1 MASPDDEPTPTPG
14 SGASASDPP
23 GEATGPGPADREDPV
38 SALDDLMR
46 DPASPAGSDPGVG
59 AEAEADEI
67 DQELG
72 QMLAGGGGDAI
83 RAERDEFRDTIQRL
97 KAEFDNFRKRTAKDQ
112 VETRERAAEALV
124 VELLPVLD
132 ACDAA
137 VVHDAPDVGPISK
150 MLLETLQKQ
159 GLEAMVVEGQVFD
172 PVMHE
177 AVLHEE
183 GDGGESVVS
192 ESMRTGYLWKG
203 RVLRPAMV
211 KVKG

>member
-1 MASPDDEPTPTPG
+1 MARSDDEPTNGQPAQGPGGHRPSEPGGPPG
-14 SGASASDPP
+14 SDPAAP
-23 GEATGPGPADREDPV
+23 VDPAQ
-38 SALDDLMR
+38 ALDDLMR
-46 DPASPAGSDPGVG
+46 DPAGAGDAG
-59 AEAEADEI
+59 ADQIDE
-67 DQELG
+67 ELG
-72 QMLAGGGGDAI
+72 QMLAGGDSQALA
-83 RAERDEFRDTIQRL
+83 AERDEFRDALQRL
-97 KAEFDNFRKRTAKDQ
+97 KAEFDNYRKRTAKADA
-112 VETRERAAEALV
+112 ETRERASESLV

-172 PVMHE
+172 PLMHE
-177 AVLHEE
+177 AVLHEPGE
-183 GDGGESVVS
+183 GGESVVT
-192 ESMRTGYLWKG
+192 ESLRTGYLWKG

>member
-1 MASPDDEPTPTPG
+1 MARSDDEPTNGQPAQG
-14 SGASASDPP
+14 SGGHRPSEPSDGPPESDPAEP
-23 GEATGPGPADREDPV
+23 VDPA

-46 DPASPAGSDPGVG
+46 DTAGEADAVG
-59 AEAEADEI
+59 DEI
-67 DQELG
+67 DEELG
-72 QMLAGGGGDAI
+72 QMLAGGDSGAVA
-83 RAERDEFRDTIQRL
+83 AERDEYRDALQRL
-97 KAEFDNFRKRTAKDQ
+97 KAEFDNYRKRTAKADA
-112 VETRERAAEALV
+112 ETRERASESLV

-172 PVMHE
+172 PLMHE
-177 AVLHEE
+177 AVLHEP
-183 GDGGESVVS
+183 GDGGESVVT
-192 ESMRTGYLWKG
+192 ESLRTGYLWKG

>member
-1 MASPDDEPTPTPG
+1 MSRSDDDPTAGRTGPG
-14 SGASASDPP
+14 SGGDTPS
-23 GEATGPGPADREDPV
+23 GPGGPGGPDPTEGRDPA

-46 DPASPAGSDPGVG
+46 DPT
-59 AEAEADEI
+59 AEAEAVADEI
-67 DQELG
+67 DEELG
-72 QMLAGGGGDAI
+72 QMLAGTDSQALM
-83 RAERDEFRDTIQRL
+83 AERDEFRDALQRL
-97 KAEFDNFRKRTAKDQ
+97 KAEFDNYRKRTAKAET
-112 VETRERAAEALV
+112 ETRERASEALV

-172 PVMHE
+172 PLMHE
-177 AVLHEE
+177 AVLHEPGE
-183 GDGGESVVS
+183 GGESVVT
-192 ESMRTGYLWKG
+192 ESLRTGYLWKG

>member
-1 MASPDDEPTPTPG
+1 
-14 SGASASDPP
+14 
-23 GEATGPGPADREDPV
+23 
-38 SALDDLMR
+38 MR
-46 DPASPAGSDPGVG
+46 DPE
-59 AEAEADEI
+59 AEAEAVADEI
-67 DQELG
+67 DEELG
-72 QMLAGGGGDAI
+72 QMLAGTDNQALM
-83 RAERDEFRDTIQRL
+83 AERDEFRDALQRL
-97 KAEFDNFRKRTAKDQ
+97 KAEFDNYRKRTAKAEA
-112 VETRERAAEALV
+112 ETRERASESLV

-172 PVMHE
+172 PLMHE
-177 AVLHEE
+177 AVLHEPGE
-183 GDGGESVVS
+183 GGESVVT
-192 ESMRTGYLWKG
+192 ESLRTGYLWKG